1 MKIKTSFFC
10 TVMLLSI
17 ASAFAQDMPNTCNI
31 VLISNPPELLSSGG
45 GNYPCSTNISVCA
58 YPSEIGWKFENW
70 TIDSI
75 VVSTALCFTFTIA
88 NSCTLVANFIKI
100 TDIADITE
108 TSAVNIYPN
117 PTIGEL
123 TIDKG
128 QLTIYSV
135 EFYDAMGKKLFE
147 EKENLT
153 VLRSYD
159 LTVFPAGIY
168 FVRVTTEKGAITK
181 KIVKY

>member
-1 MKIKTSFFC
+1 
-10 TVMLLSI
+10 MLLSI
-17 ASAFAQDMPNTCNI
+17 ASAFAQDMPETCNI
-31 VLISNPPELLSSGG
+31 VIVSNPPELLSSGG

-100 TDIADITE
+100 TDITDITE

-117 PTIGEL
+117 PTS
-123 TIDKG
+123 G
-128 QLTIYSV
+128 QLRITNY
-135 EFYDAMGKKLFE
+135 KLQIEGIEIFDIIGRKQKTE
-147 EKENLT
+147 VRKQDEIDISH
-153 VLRSYD
+153 LRS
-159 LTVFPAGIY
+159 GIY
-168 FVRVTTEKGAITK
+168 FVRVLTEKGAITK